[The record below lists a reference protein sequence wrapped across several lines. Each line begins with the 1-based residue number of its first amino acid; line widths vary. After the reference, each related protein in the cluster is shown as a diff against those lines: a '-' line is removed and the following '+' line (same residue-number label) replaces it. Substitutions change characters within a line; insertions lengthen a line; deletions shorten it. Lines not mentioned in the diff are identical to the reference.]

1 VLVFTAFHKTTK
13 SWFVVSSEESVER
26 SWTLLVDSLAEDH
39 QGPLMDHIAAH
50 GAEGFDFEVWGEA
63 DSAGDAREL
72 VREAQA
78 ELGAQVQGMPRKQT
92 KKAGLSLDQ
101 IKSLLSEA
109 NDDVKPKAE
118 SKPVT
123 DKKSAKADGG
133 RDEMHQVMVA
143 IEARRLSMKKSAAD
157 KRRAEARK
165 SARKTKPA
173 IPQRTGDEKMDEL
186 LARLDQRAASASRRT

>member
-1 VLVFTAFHKTTK
+1 VLVFTAFHETTK
-13 SWFVVSSEESVER
+13 TWFIVSSEESVER
-26 SWTLLVDSLAEDH
+26 SWTLLKDSLETGH
-39 QGPLMDHIAAH
+39 HGPLMDHFNQY
-50 GAEGFDFEVWGEA
+50 GEEGFTLEVWGEA
-63 DSAGDAREL
+63 DSASDARAL

-92 KKAGLSLDQ
+92 KKPGLSLDQ
-101 IKSLLSEA
+101 IKSFLNEASEE
-109 NDDVKPKAE
+109 VKPKVE
-118 SKPVT
+118 KKPIAA
-123 DKKSAKADGG
+123 KSAKADGG